1 MAKAMRK
8 RDWLRRLARRS
19 WQCVVCS
26 TFFATL
32 FCGFGRV
39 TAQEAPLLLPPPELS
54 GQSETIP
61 LLPAPSAA
69 DSSTSSGQNRNSSS
83 GDNSNLMLR
92 PAGEPQML
100 ERLPEAVEAPPV
112 LTFPESGIG
121 PLYPEEYFY
130 EGVVAPQKLSAYK
143 SGFFQKLSFSAA
155 WVGTGGVGD
164 LGITEIDTALSVAIP
179 APIREWPML
188 ITPGYNVR
196 YLDGPNGP
204 PGSDLPPRLNEAYV
218 DFMWLPTFVHRHTL
232 MLAVAP
238 SYFSDFEADHDK
250 AFRLTG
256 KALWIYDWKPEE
268 LQLVVGVLY
277 LNRDNVRLLPAG
289 GAIWCPSDWAKFEL
303 LFPKPKLALRYNAG
317 PGFEDW
323 VFGTAEFGGNTWSI
337 ERENGMPDQ
346 VTLLDYRIL
355 GGIERKL
362 NGGAGYRLEAGYVF
376 GRSVEYSSNVGNF
389 DPSDT
394 FIVRGGV
401 TY

>member
-1 MAKAMRK
+1 MHCVRVLLVGLAFSVVGAIAKGQ
-8 RDWLRRLARRS
+8 D
-19 WQCVVCS
+19 
-26 TFFATL
+26 T
-32 FCGFGRV
+32 
-39 TAQEAPLLLPPPELS
+39 PLLLPPPELS
-54 GQSETIP
+54 GQPETIP
-61 LLPAPSAA
+61 LLEAPSQSRSNNA
-69 DSSTSSGQNRNSSS
+69 
-83 GDNSNLMLR
+83 GDGGVLFR
-92 PAGEPQML
+92 PTEPSLL
-100 ERLPEAVEAPPV
+100 ERLPEPTEAPPV
-112 LTFPESGIG
+112 LAFPESAVG
-121 PLYPEEYFY
+121 PIYSEEYYY
-130 EGVVAPQKLSAYK
+130 EGVPGPQKLSAHK
-143 SGFFQKLSFSAA
+143 NGFFQKLSFSAA
-155 WVGTGGVGD
+155 WVGTGGVGE
-164 LGITEIDTALSVAIP
+164 LGITEIDTALTVAVP
-179 APIREWPML
+179 MPIREWPML

-196 YLDGPNGP
+196 FLDGPNGP

-256 KALWIYDWKPEE
+256 KALWIYEARPEE

-303 LFPKPKLALRYNAG
+303 IFPKPKLALRYNVGA
-317 PGFEDW
+317 GFEDW
-323 VFGTAEFGGNTWSI
+323 VFGTAEFGGNTWAI
-337 ERENGMPDQ
+337 ERESGLSDQ
-346 VTLLDYRIL
+346 VTLLDYRLL

-362 NGGAGYRLEAGYVF
+362 DGGAGYRLEAGYVF

>member
-1 MAKAMRK
+1 M
-8 RDWLRRLARRS
+8 
-19 WQCVVCS
+19 
-26 TFFATL
+26 T
-32 FCGFGRV
+32 
-39 TAQEAPLLLPPPELS
+39 
-54 GQSETIP
+54 
-61 LLPAPSAA
+61 
-69 DSSTSSGQNRNSSS
+69 
-83 GDNSNLMLR
+83 LR
-92 PAGEPQML
+92 PASEPGLL
-100 ERLPEAVEAPPV
+100 ERLPDGVETTPD
-112 LTFPESGIG
+112 LNFPESAVG
-121 PLYPEEYFY
+121 PIYSEEYFY
-130 EGVVAPQKLSAYK
+130 EGAAGPQKLSSYK
-143 SGFFQKLSFSAA
+143 NGFFQKLSFSAA
-155 WVGTGGVGD
+155 WVGTGGVGE
-164 LGITEIDTALSVAIP
+164 LGITEIDTALSVAVP
-179 APIREWPML
+179 MPIREWPML

-196 YLDGPNGP
+196 FLDGPNGP
-204 PGSDLPPRLNEAYV
+204 PGSDLPPRLNEAYL

-256 KALWIYDWKPEE
+256 KALWIYDARPDE

-289 GAIWCPSDWAKFEL
+289 GAIWCPADWAKFEL
-303 LFPKPKLALRYNAG
+303 IFPKPKLAIRYNVG
-317 PGFEDW
+317 QGYEDW

-337 ERENGMPDQ
+337 ERESGLSDQ

-401 TY
+401 SY